1 MIEHD
6 NDGDSK
12 SYPQQHQEQEEAK
25 SIAVEKSNL
34 IPSSSTA
41 LTITAAIATAHVS
54 HHNSPPKSPI
64 KLGQGHSSS
73 SSNKK
78 DNNVNPLPSS
88 HPSNQS
94 STNDNDTTDIIV
106 PVSLDHERQL
116 MILYLLAQVTALN
129 DWTPNTFHA
138 HLHDLRQ
145 KGIIEDKLL
154 MSRPPSPEA
163 TIVNALV
170 SYDYIHETRMMH
182 SHNNLNTH
190 HYNNIAQSLSV
201 KDYPIVTSQYKRD
214 FIQKKL
220 LASGAFGQVFHVI
233 RKLDNCHYAMKRV
246 LFSTKTHYD
255 NYIHDSSSNNKATE
269 QINNVIREIQCLAQL
284 NHENVVRY
292 YNSWLEPC
300 WNTTGYELGYA
311 SNDQFLLMDNPSLDD
326 DSQTN
331 NNYNNDNNTQDWN
344 ALQSFNSNHSISTEG
359 SIDSDYSEWTI
370 DQKSSSFMISNK
382 GKTSAYFHDESR
394 SKNTRTAY
402 HHGHHHHQRPT
413 MTYQMCMNIQMELC
427 EPTTLADWIRH
438 RNNSKIKLN
447 TVTELKHYKVAWDI
461 FQQIA
466 KGLSHV
472 HSQGI
477 IHRDLKPANIL
488 HTSEGIFKIGDFGLS
503 RKLKTLNGGMDYDDA
518 ACISNSAVIV
528 QLNNDEE
535 ESDQGDS
542 NWNDPLTSGIG
553 TGSYASPEQLKTQ
566 FYGPE
571 ADIFSLGMIL
581 LELYCSFGSAHE
593 RAATFHDCRQ
603 GKLPNNLLLGKLKD
617 IGKLILA
624 CTHVDRRKR
633 PTALDIVKLDI
644 FNESKIAQLR
654 EIEIEK
660 LQVDLKSSLTLIEL
674 QKKQLREKDDII
686 DILQR
691 ELSVLK
697 EMT

>member
-1 MIEHD
+1 MVQLD
-6 NDGDSK
+6 NDCDSK
-12 SYPQQHQEQEEAK
+12 SYPQQQQQQQHHEHQQEERT
-25 SIAVEKSNL
+25 SIEVKK
-34 IPSSSTA
+34 SSSTA
-41 LTITAAIATAHVS
+41 LTITAAIATCHVT
-54 HHNSPPKSPI
+54 HHSSPPKSPI
-64 KLGQGHSSS
+64 AGQGHSSS
-73 SSNKK
+73 QSNN
-78 DNNVNPLPSS
+78 DNFDKS
-88 HPSNQS
+88 HPPNQS
-94 STNDNDTTDIIV
+94 STIDNDTTAIV
-106 PVSLDHERQL
+106 APVSLDHERQL

-138 HLHDLRQ
+138 HLHDLRS

-154 MSRPPSPEA
+154 MLRPPSPEA
-163 TIVNALV
+163 NIVNALV
-170 SYDYIHETRMMH
+170 SYDYIHKIRMMH
-182 SHNNLNTH
+182 THNNLNTH
-190 HYNNIAQSLSV
+190 HYNNLTQSLSV

-255 NYIHDSSSNNKATE
+255 NDNHDSSSNNKATE

-300 WNTTGYELGYA
+300 WNNTGYEPGYG
-311 SNDQFLLMDNPSLDD
+311 SNGQFLLMDNQSLDVDD
-326 DSQTN
+326 DSLTN
-331 NNYNNDNNTQDWN
+331 NSKDNDNNTQDWN
-344 ALQSFNSNHSISTEG
+344 ALQSYNSNYSISTEG
-359 SIDSDYSEWTI
+359 SIGSDYSEWTI
-370 DQKSSSFMISNK
+370 DQKSSSCMISNK
-382 GKTSAYFHDESR
+382 GKASSYFHDESR
-394 SKNTRTAY
+394 SKNTRTTY
-402 HHGHHHHQRPT
+402 HHGHHHQRPT

-427 EPTTLADWIRH
+427 ELTTLADWIRH

-472 HSQGI
+472 HKQGI

-503 RKLKTLNGGMDYDDA
+503 RKLKTLNGGIDFDDM
-518 ACISNSAVIV
+518 ACNNSAVIV

-553 TGSYASPEQLKTQ
+553 TGSYASPEQMKTQ

-603 GKLPNNLLLGKLKD
+603 GKLPNNLHLGKLKD

-624 CTHVDRRKR
+624 CTHIDRRKR

-660 LQVDLKSSLTLIEL
+660 LQSDLESSLTLIEL
-674 QKKQLREKDDII
+674 QKKQLREKDDTIYR
-686 DILQR
+686 LQN
-691 ELSVLK
+691 ELSVFK
-697 EMT
+697 RVT